1 MGLEDTS
8 PLTTENEGL
17 DSGLGEAPP
26 TSDKKMHSPTDIVET
41 EMSEVV
47 EKTTS
52 THKTRVKR
60 RVSQL
65 EEASPQPS
73 IIPDG
78 TEHQPL
84 RKSSRKKQKILDQ
97 KQKKSLEKVAEWL
110 MKVPTDGSL
119 ELEKPNK
126 DGSGSDSCSSTST
139 IDVRQHNSDVNP
151 TREYRAKALEEQVF
165 GAIYRRERRGNRTVS
180 PPLNVLGKPTKT
192 KETAPET
199 VCPADFVKKTTSNDK
214 SESDM
219 EEEQQMI
226 EEEKETSSDIF
237 KDKEIEVIEENYRDK
252 YGEELTDLPE
262 SDKNDSKD
270 EVPCPVSDVGQQ
282 QPERKSKKRT
292 RTSPQQVDSD
302 LLEQAKAKS
311 ENTEQKKSNKRRS
324 KNMRSEKGKPARVTK
339 PLVLVAVQS
348 GETSPQ
354 TRPRSEEV
362 KVHIENYPSS
372 EDQEVPATRSTRRS
386 RRLQVFAEEVQERHK
401 KVNLKANIP
410 EIDSNVAKQSEDTEG
425 GTLDNPASSKYR
437 NMTKS
442 PKRNGCIYNQDLG
455 GIENMESGERAS
467 CLRPEEEAEQS
478 ISEVPNAETLSEASA
493 ACHVPVVPSSTSPT
507 EAALVDPTLESDNP
521 TNHSPNSIQLETSAC
536 GTKCVGIEIE
546 EDKNDSELD
555 TEQLLRSFKAT
566 KRKSFH
572 LGGGPNVKRS
582 HGSDQENQAE
592 ENQYVCSAVESAK
605 KRIHT
610 KLPEITNQKALSD
623 CENLS
628 CSDLIPP
635 SNSPGLTRKTVVEKP
650 DQVVVEASIP
660 DRSFSG
666 QDSAVGNCVL
676 RNSDSSPLTPN
687 KTSKYEIESP
697 CLSVVPKVGDSGLC
711 FTAVEHDELN
721 VPSKYSE
728 ITESQPECTTREEI
742 RDSILAPSSSG
753 KHSANTAE
761 QILNAES
768 SLTPDGLGI
777 PVGQTVHEAKSYSY
791 GSGEISVHSSIKSMH
806 RKRTRAQRLESS
818 SDSSDCTGEELPT
831 LTEIFGMSARPS
843 AETQDRGDS
852 SEANRCE
859 GVTAVRG
866 EQLSR
871 SPACPSPDCV
881 NSSQASVDLFGTPD
895 ECKFIFSNEFPFKP
909 SFLCL
914 QPAEIKHY
922 DKSALLLLIC
932 QRCAYSVIS
941 LC

>member
-52 THKTRVKR
+52 THKTRLKM
-60 RVSQL
+60 RVSKL
-65 EEASPQPS
+65 EEASLQPS
-73 IIPDG
+73 IIPDW

-110 MKVPTDGSL
+110 MKVPTEGSL

-126 DGSGSDSCSSTST
+126 DGNDSDSCSSTST
-139 IDVRQHNSDVNP
+139 IDVRQHNRDVNA

-180 PPLNVLGKPTKT
+180 PPLNVFGKPTKT

-199 VCPADFVKKTTSNDK
+199 VCPADFAKKTTSNDK

-226 EEEKETSSDIF
+226 DEEKETSSDIF
-237 KDKEIEVIEENYRDK
+237 KDEEIEVMEENYRDK
-252 YGEELTDLPE
+252 YGEELIDLPE

-270 EVPCPVSDVGQQ
+270 EVPCPVSDIGQQ
-282 QPERKSKKRT
+282 QPERKSKKKT
-292 RTSPQQVDSD
+292 RTTLQQVDND

-311 ENTEQKKSNKRRS
+311 ENTEQKKSDKRRS

-339 PLVLVAVQS
+339 PLVLVAVQN

-362 KVHIENYPSS
+362 QVHIENYPSS

-386 RRLQVFAEEVQERHK
+386 RRLQVFAEELQEGHK
-401 KVNLKANIP
+401 KVNLKASIP
-410 EIDSNVAKQSEDTEG
+410 KKDSNVAKQSEHTEG
-425 GTLDNPASSKYR
+425 GTLDNPASPKYR

-442 PKRNGCIYNQDLG
+442 SKRNGCIYNQDLG

-467 CLRPEEEAEQS
+467 CLRPEEDAEQS

-521 TNHSPNSIQLETSAC
+521 TNHSPNSSQLETSAC

-555 TEQLLRSFKAT
+555 TEQLVRSFKAT

-572 LGGGPNVKRS
+572 LGGVPNVKRS
-582 HGSDQENQAE
+582 RSSDQENQAE

-605 KRIHT
+605 KLIHA

-676 RNSDSSPLTPN
+676 RNSVSSPLPPN
-687 KTSKYEIESP
+687 TTSKYEIESP
-697 CLSVVPKVGDSGLC
+697 CLSVVPIVGDS
-711 FTAVEHDELN
+711 E
-721 VPSKYSE
+721 YSE
-728 ITESQPECTTREEI
+728 ITENQPECTMREEI
-742 RDSILAPSSSG
+742 RDSISAHSSSG

-791 GSGEISVHSSIKSMH
+791 GSGEISSHSSIKSMH

-831 LTEIFGMSARPS
+831 LTEIFGTSARPS

-871 SPACPSPDCV
+871 PPACPSPDCV

-895 ECKFIFSNEFPFKP
+895 ECKFIFSNEFLLKPFM
-909 SFLCL
+909 FAAC
-914 QPAEIKHY
+914 
-922 DKSALLLLIC
+922 
-932 QRCAYSVIS
+932 
-941 LC
+941 